1 VSKYVYFFGGGKA
14 DGNKDMKDV
23 LGGKGAGLAEMTNA
37 GLPVPPGFTVS
48 TAACN
53 LFVERG
59 GSLPGEIDREIE
71 AALARL
77 ESLMGKRLG
86 DADDPLLV
94 SVRSGAKFSMPGM
107 MDTILNLGLN
117 DRSLE
122 GLKRKTGNGRFA
134 KDSHR
139 RFIQMYGNVV
149 LGIDKDRFEHE
160 LAAVKKKHGARADVD
175 LAEAALDEVIARF
188 KRVVQEETGHPFPQ
202 DPREQLRGARDAVFR
217 SWMNPRAV
225 TYRKLND
232 IPHDLGTAVNVQTM
246 VFGNM
251 GEDSGT
257 GVGFT
262 RNPSTGAKEFF
273 GEFLQNAQGEDVVAG
288 TRTPRPIA
296 ELETVMPEAYRQLR
310 EITSRLERHY
320 KDVQDFEFTIQEGH
334 LYMLQTRSGK
344 RTGLAAVH
352 IAVDMVEEGILK
364 PSEALGRVEPQAL
377 DQLLHP
383 IFDPKERARA
393 EIAAKGLP
401 ASPGAATGAVVF
413 TADDAVAWSGRG
425 KRVVLVRME
434 TVPDDIHGMSVAQGI
449 LTATGGATSHAA
461 VVGRQMGKPAV
472 VGCGALDIDAH
483 GRQLRVGRAV
493 LKEGDS
499 ISIDGSTGEVILRE
513 LPTSPSE
520 VIQVVNGTMKPER
533 SVLYRKFEKLLSW
546 ADEVRRLGV
555 RANADIP
562 RDAKIAFAFGA
573 RGIGLCRTEHM
584 FFAAERLPH
593 VVKMILSAARGQK
606 GVDLKADVDRRL
618 AEAKG
623 AQGKALREE
632 RARID
637 KEYGRA
643 IADYTGALAK
653 LLPMQR
659 SDFAGLFREM
669 RGTPVTIRTLDP
681 PLHEFLPK
689 REELM
694 VQIATLKAGGGE
706 KRNRAKIARL
716 SKLLRAVEELHEFN
730 PMLGHRGCR
739 LGITYPEITRMQAR
753 AIFEA
758 ARDVARRGTPVK
770 PEVMIPLV
778 GHVEELRRQKRIV
791 QQAAEEV
798 LGNGATGAASN
809 KQVRA
814 ARAADSLRREA
825 RGSKGARRSAPL
837 VDDESPNRHQRKT
850 EVDYLIGTM
859 IEVPRGA
866 LTADEI
872 AKEAEFFSFG
882 TNDLTQMGFGLS
894 RDDAG
899 RFLAYYL
906 EHGLLEKDPF
916 VSLDGTGVGQLV
928 EIGVRKGREAKAGLK
943 IGVCG
948 EHGGDPSSIR
958 FFHAAGLDYVSCSPY
973 RVPIARLAAAQA
985 QLEQPVGD

>member
-1 VSKYVYFFGGGKA
+1 VARYVYFFGGGKA
-14 DGNKDMKDV
+14 DGNKDMKDL

-53 LFVERG
+53 LFVERK
-59 GSLPGEIDREIE
+59 GSLPAEIDKEIE
-71 AALARL
+71 SALQRL
-77 ESLMGKRLG
+77 ETLMKRKLG
-86 DADDPLLV
+86 APTDPLLV

-117 DRSLE
+117 DRSAE
-122 GLKRKTGNGRFA
+122 GLAAKTGNPRFA
-134 KDSHR
+134 RDCYR

-160 LAAVKKKHGARADVD
+160 LQAVKKEKRVKADVD
-175 LAEAALDEVIARF
+175 LDAGAMQDVVDRF
-188 KRVVQEETGHPFPQ
+188 KGVVRKETGKDFTQ
-202 DPREQLRGARDAVFR
+202 DPREQLMGARDAVFK
-217 SWMNPRAV
+217 SWMNPRAA

-232 IPHDLGTAVNVQTM
+232 IPHDLGTAVNVQSM

-251 GEDSGT
+251 GESSAT

-262 RNPSTGAKEFF
+262 RNPSTGAKEFY

-288 TRTPRPIA
+288 IRTPRPIT
-296 ELETVMPEAYRQLR
+296 ELEKVLPKAYAQLR
-310 EITSRLERHY
+310 EITTRLERHY
-320 KDVQDFEFTIQEGH
+320 KDVQDFEFTIEENT
-334 LYMLQTRSGK
+334 LYMLQTRNGK

-352 IAVDMVEEGILK
+352 IAVDMVEEGILTK
-364 PSEALGRVEPQAL
+364 REAVAKVEPGSL

-383 IFDPKERARA
+383 IFDPKERLRA
-393 EIAAKGLP
+393 AVAAKGLP
-401 ASPGAATGAVVF
+401 ASPGAATGAIVF
-413 TADDAVAWSGRG
+413 TADDAVAATGSG

-449 LTATGGATSHAA
+449 LTATGGMTSHAA
-461 VVGRQMGKPAV
+461 VVGRQMGKPSV
-472 VGCGALDIDAH
+472 VGCGALDIDAKTKKMKVG
-483 GRQLRVGRAV
+483 GRT
-493 LKEGDS
+493 LKEGDN
-499 ISIDGSTGEVILRE
+499 ISIDGSTGEVILEE

-520 VIQVVNGTMKPER
+520 VLQVVSGTLKAAKSP
-533 SVLYRKFEKLLSW
+533 LYGKFEKLLGW
-546 ADEVRRLGV
+546 ADEVRKLGV

-562 RDAKIAFAFGA
+562 RDARVAFAFGA
-573 RGIGLCRTEHM
+573 HGIGLCRTEHM
-584 FFAAERLPH
+584 FFAADRLAL
-593 VVKMILSAARGQK
+593 VVKMILSAARGQR
-606 GVDLKADVDRRL
+606 GLDLTARLQEKL
-618 AEAKG
+618 AEARGSQATEVRK
-623 AQGKALREE
+623 EI
-632 RARID
+632 ARVG
-637 KEYGRA
+637 KEYGKF
-643 IADYTGALAK
+643 ITEYTGAIAK

-659 SDFAGLFREM
+659 ADFAGLFREM
-669 RGTPVTIRTLDP
+669 HGHPVTIRTLDP

-694 VQIATLKAGGGE
+694 VRIATLQARGASANK
-706 KRNRAKIARL
+706 AKIAGL
-716 SKLLRAVEELHEFN
+716 SKMLRAVEELHEFN

-758 ARDVARRGTPVK
+758 AVQVARKGTPVK

-778 GHVEELRRQKRIV
+778 GHVEELRRQSKIV
-791 QQAAEEV
+791 REVAAEV
-798 LGNGATGAASN
+798 LG
-809 KQVRA
+809 K
-814 ARAADSLRREA
+814 
-825 RGSKGARRSAPL
+825 APGVKVEYL
-837 VDDESPNRHQRKT
+837 V
-850 EVDYLIGTM
+850 GTM

-866 LTADEI
+866 VTADEI
-872 AKEAEFFSFG
+872 AREAEFFSFG

-899 RFLAYYL
+899 KFLGRYIEDGIL
-906 EHGLLEKDPF
+906 DKDPF
-916 VSLDGTGVGQLV
+916 VSLDVSGVGQLV
-928 EIGVRKGREAKAGLK
+928 EIGVQKGRAAKPGLK

-985 QLEQPVGD
+985 ELEKPVGD